1 MFSTILAYWTNWHRI
16 LTGFT
21 GFAGFTWIY
30 WIAPAGLM
38 LTTPGVYALPDW
50 LIMDNNIVERAEKAE
65 RGGTRRSR
73 KSGL

>member
-21 GFAGFTWIY
+21 WIY
-30 WIAPAGLM
+30 WITPAGLM

-50 LIMDNNIVERAEKAE
+50 LIMDNNIEERAEKAE
-65 RGGTRRSR
+65 RGGDEAKS